1 MQFFTKFDNRLVLGR
16 QSFWLK
22 KSETSNNPVTMNG
35 SNQLITDWALLLL
48 LKVTCTC
55 TCTTTIRIN
64 SQFCNCCS

>member
-35 SNQLITDWALLLL
+35 SNQLITDWAAASEGYLHLHP
-48 LKVTCTC
+48 CTD
-55 TCTTTIRIN
+55 TRIN

>member
-55 TCTTTIRIN
+55 TTIRIN